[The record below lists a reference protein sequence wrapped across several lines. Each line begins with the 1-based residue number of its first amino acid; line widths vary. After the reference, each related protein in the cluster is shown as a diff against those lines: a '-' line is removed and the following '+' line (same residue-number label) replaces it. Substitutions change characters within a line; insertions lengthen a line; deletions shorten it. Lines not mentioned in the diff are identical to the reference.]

1 MITIENLEEI
11 QGLLKHFNAHVY
23 RCNDES
29 FTIVAYKKLPHGV
42 LLFTKEF
49 TESVSLESINIF
61 GKTSVQDVITGTT
74 LNYTF
79 FNSYANDVIEML
91 LKATENE
98 RFKEFSNILDVEI
111 TKELGASKV

>member
-1 MITIENLEEI
+1 MITIEKFEEM
-11 QGLLKHFNAHVY
+11 QMLLKHFHAHIY
-23 RCNDES
+23 KCNDDS
-29 FTIVAYKKLPHGV
+29 FTIIAHRKLPHGV

-49 TESVSLESINIF
+49 SESVSLETINIF
-61 GKTSVQDVITGTT
+61 GKTSVQDIVTGST

-79 FNSYANDVIEML
+79 YNSYASDVINML